1 MTHVLDEQ
9 LKPVSVGVT
18 GELYIGGEGVARGYL
33 NMPQLTAEKFLTV
46 PDLDAAGRIYRT
58 NDVVRLLENGQLQF
72 LGRSDGQVK
81 VRGFRIELSEIES
94 LLVEYPGIRQAAV
107 KTIELDGI
115 EEIAAFV
122 VLDNGLKPLDRQAL
136 VDILRHRV
144 PEYMVPKYLDVVDQ
158 LPTMTSGKTTEKRCR
173 FR

>member
-1 MTHVLDEQ
+1 M
-9 LKPVSVGVT
+9 
-18 GELYIGGEGVARGYL
+18 
-33 NMPQLTAEKFLTV
+33 
-46 PDLDAAGRIYRT
+46 
-58 NDVVRLLENGQLQF
+58 VRLLENGQLQF

-81 VRGFRIELSEIES
+81 VRGFHIELSEIES

-122 VLDNGLKPLDRQAL
+122 VLDNSLKPLDRQAL

-144 PEYMVPKYLDVVDQ
+144 PEYMVPKYLDVVDE
-158 LPTMTSGKTTEKRCR
+158 LPTMTGARSTKSNTSRKPAASAGR
-173 FR
+173 